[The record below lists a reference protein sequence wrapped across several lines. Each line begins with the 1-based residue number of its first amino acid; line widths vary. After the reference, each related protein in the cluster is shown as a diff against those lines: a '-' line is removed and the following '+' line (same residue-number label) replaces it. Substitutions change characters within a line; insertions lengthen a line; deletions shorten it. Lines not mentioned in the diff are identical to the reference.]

1 MDVVSVE
8 HDVEHGSLPWGEPAS
23 GPLDS
28 AARGEDLALLDAAAA
43 PPPPPSATRPR
54 TGGRRG
60 GGGGSVEAGDAPVG
74 ETALSQHATRRG
86 AAKPARW
93 AGEDTG
99 AAGAE
104 VRVALRPSES
114 GTVRFADV
122 NGLAHHTT
130 ERSHARFF
138 GQADDD
144 GDAPRAGEEEHKPR
158 APAADASASQRPRKK
173 NLPTVLTRE
182 DLAGVFHMPAEKV
195 APRQLRAAAAD
206 ARCLFARRPAASSE
220 SGSPC

>member
-8 HDVEHGSLPWGEPAS
+8 HDVEHGALAPGEPAS

-28 AARGEDLALLDAAAA
+28 ARGEDLALLDTLPPA
-43 PPPPPSATRPR
+43 PPPQPATRPR
-54 TGGRRG
+54 TAGLRRG
-60 GGGGSVEAGDAPVG
+60 GAGGLVEAGDAPVG
-74 ETALSQHATRRG
+74 ETAPSHHATRRA

-130 ERSHARFF
+130 KRSHARSF

-158 APAADASASQRPRKK
+158 APAADAAAFRPKKK

-195 APRQLRAAAAD
+195 APRQLRAAAAH